1 MADTTT
7 QEIQSYEVLG
17 LEGLSYAWKNKI
29 KPEIDAV
36 DTKASGAVNTANEAK
51 GIAEAAQGTAS
62 EAKTSAEEAKTQAS
76 EAKSLATGANT
87 TASEAKTIASNVNE
101 NLQTNYYTKTEV
113 EDLIPES
120 LDTSNFATKSE
131 LGLVEEKAN
140 NAAQTASN
148 ASIDAGAANT
158 KANEAKSLAEGVKT
172 KLGDIPED
180 KTVATYV
187 EEKTAQVVTDIVAGA
202 DKSFDTLKE
211 IADFLLTDVSGAGGL
226 IQDVADL
233 QTKVDNL
240 AGGSGVAVEI
250 DLAEYG
256 ITAENG
262 DSAQLILTEEQ
273 YLELKGIVT
282 NDAVKFKTYF
292 RGLPT
297 TLIPTFAKIDM
308 SEQNASEYMVFNA
321 LIEKETYTV
330 LILKQGGI
338 PDNTYY
344 LITGVTTFATTSDLN
359 SKISTPEAGEV
370 GQALVV
376 KAVDADGKPTEFETK
391 IIDVETPVIDLVS
404 YGFDSAE
411 GLEGQYVNIT
421 KEKYEELKNIIST
434 KPVKIA
440 FTLEDEAGGLE
451 AIPTL
456 NIYSLSY
463 GTASY
468 DYNFLSSFIWG
479 ESIWIVALMR
489 QIDTSNATENYILAS
504 FVDDLIVS
512 SDLTLKTFNLTDYGV
527 TGLEVDGGRKSFTLT
542 ESQMSSIKSAL
553 NSSSSGDVKFTLS
566 ALYNGVDTSFTI
578 IPTITKMGDYFFC
591 NVGVEDI
598 NEDKSK
604 EFSISLVF
612 NTAGTTMWTD
622 IYSIAA
628 SIPEIDLTEYLGTAS
643 EVALTAA
650 QTTEFI
656 ELAASGP
663 VKFLYEDSV
672 LIPAFLQENNT
683 YMWII
688 FFGTVLAYVALE
700 KNTNG
705 TGILARGTF
714 QMASQEEVNGKAP
727 MVHTHIF
734 DDIKMDNEDNATYT
748 LTQVMED
755 LGAYIE
761 GIVNRVTANEG
772 NIATNIKSIDAL
784 NTSLNNIKIVR
795 SEEIIAKFNS

>member
-36 DTKASGAVNTANEAK
+36 DTKADGAVNTANEAK
-51 GIAEAAQGTAS
+51 GIAEAAQGTAN

-233 QTKVDNL
+233 QTKVDSL

-262 DSAQLILTEEQ
+262 DSAQLTLTEEQ
-273 YLELKGIVT
+273 YLELKGTVT

-297 TLIPTFAKIDM
+297 TLIPTFVKIDM
-308 SEQNASEYMVFNA
+308 SEHNASEYMVFNA
-321 LIEKETYTV
+321 LIEKEVYTV
-330 LILKQGGI
+330 LISKQGGI

-344 LITGVTTFATTSDLN
+344 LITGVTTFATTSDLD
-359 SKISTPEAGEV
+359 SKISTPETGEV

-376 KAVDADGKPTEFETK
+376 KTVDADGKPTEFETK
-391 IIDVETPVIDLVS
+391 IIDVETPVIDLVN
-404 YGFDSAE
+404 YVDPEADKE
-411 GLEGQYVNIT
+411 QYVALT
-421 KEKYEELKNIIST
+421 KEKYDELYNLISV
-434 KPVKIA
+434 KPIKLVLDN
-440 FTLEDEAGGLE
+440 TTGVDRME
-451 AIPTL
+451 AIPVLNTL
-456 NIYSLSY
+456 SMAY
-463 GTASY
+463 GTTSY
-468 DYNFLSSFIWG
+468 EYNFLTSIFG
-479 ESIWIVALMR
+479 ESVWMVILMK
-489 QIDTSNATENYILAS
+489 QITDTSENYVLAS
-504 FVDDLIVS
+504 MIEDLVFS
-512 SDLTLKTFNLTDYGV
+512 SSLTLDTFNLTNYGV

-542 ESQMSSIKSAL
+542 SSQMLSIKNAL
-553 NSSSSGDVKFTLS
+553 NSPTSGDVKFTLS

-578 IPTITKMGDYFFC
+578 VPTITKMGDYFFC

-612 NTAGTTMWTD
+612 NTAGTTMWAD
-622 IYSIAA
+622 VYSIAA
-628 SIPEIDLTEYLGTAS
+628 SIPEIDLTKYLGTAS

-672 LIPAFLQENNT
+672 LIPAFLQENDV
-683 YMWII
+683 YMWIT
-688 FFGTVLAYVALE
+688 FYGTMLVYATLQ

-705 TGILARGTF
+705 TSILARGTF

-761 GIVNRVTANEG
+761 GIINRVTANES

-784 NTSLNNIKIVR
+784 NASLNNIKIIR